1 MVTIIGAG
9 LSGLATAFRLQEA
22 GIPVVVLEANSV
34 VGGRIQPAV
43 SKLNTKVNDKAGSHQ
58 DLGPS
63 WVWPYAQPV
72 IKAWLE
78 ELELPTFAQ
87 YDQGDGL
94 LDLHKEQPAQR
105 QFLPSQ
111 HGMVRIAGGT
121 HAIVKAL
128 YERLADCVRLNHCVT
143 DCHLKDGKLKLEVS
157 NNGLCHQWQTDQ
169 LIIATPLRIAVPLL
183 RSLQSELKDCLQV
196 CASTPTWMAPHA
208 KAVMFYER
216 AFWRESGLSGRVASH
231 VGPLVEIHDHCGSDG
246 SPAALFGF
254 AMVQS
259 TNRTIEVNR
268 TGDEFKLSIEKQLE
282 RCFGADAPRPLEI
295 IVKDW
300 SLDKL
305 ICTDADLSEPGNHP
319 TVVSELV
326 RRAWCGQRLW
336 FATSETSTVSPGLIE
351 GALARADQ
359 VARQVAESVKY

>member
-9 LSGLATAFRLQEA
+9 LSGLATAYRLQEA

-34 VGGRIQPAV
+34 VGGRIQPA
-43 SKLNTKVNDKAGSHQ
+43 LNKSNNKSNDKAGSHQ

-72 IKAWLE
+72 IKAWLK
-78 ELELPTFAQ
+78 ELGLHTFTQ

-94 LDLHKEQPAQR
+94 LDRHTEHSAQR

-128 YERLADCVRLNHCVT
+128 HERLADSVRLSHRAT
-143 DCHLKDGKLKLEVS
+143 ACHLVDDKLIIDVS
-157 NNGLCHQWQTDQ
+157 NNDLCHEWQTAQ

-183 RSLQSELKDCLQV
+183 SSLHTVPEDCLQV
-196 CASTPTWMAPHA
+196 CAATPTWMAPHA
-208 KAVMFYER
+208 KVVMFYEH
-216 AFWRESGLSGRVASH
+216 AFWRDQDLSGRVASH
-231 VGPLVEIHDHCGSDG
+231 VGPLVEIHDHCGPDG

-254 AMVQS
+254 AGVPAPH
-259 TNRTIEVNR
+259 RA
-268 TGDEFKLSIEKQLE
+268 GDKFINSIEQQLR
-282 RCFGADAPRPLEI
+282 RCFGADAPRPLDI

-300 SLDKL
+300 AADEL
-305 ICTDADLSEPGNHP
+305 ICTDADLAEPGNHP
-319 TVVSELV
+319 AVINELV
-326 RRAWCGQRLW
+326 RRAWCDQRLW
-336 FATSETSTVSPGLIE
+336 FVTSETSAVSPGLIE

-359 VARQVAESVKY
+359 VAQQVAASRNV